1 MSRSSSPTRT
11 FDRPG
16 AAAPVARPLVAS
28 TIAGPLSSLDGP
40 RGSGHPDPDFV
51 AAPQY
56 NQLPRSRSTSLSS
69 APCHG
74 FHESS
79 R

>member
-1 MSRSSSPTRT
+1 MFTISTGT
-11 FDRPG
+11 FYCPEVS
-16 AAAPVARPLVAS
+16 ASVAPRVVRL
-28 TIAGPLSSLDGP
+28 TIADLLSALEGP

-56 NQLPRSRSTSLSS
+56 NQLPRSRSTSRSS

-74 FHESS
+74 FHDSS

>member
-11 FDRPG
+11 FYSPG
-16 AAAPVARPLVAS
+16 AATPVAWPIAAS
-28 TIAGPLSSLDGP
+28 LITHPLSSLDGR

-51 AAPQY
+51 AAAQY
-56 NQLPRSRSTSLSS
+56 NQLPRSRSTSRSS

-74 FHESS
+74 FHDSS